1 MCNYACTHIHM
12 NTCVTYATISLC
24 DTFSIHML
32 FMWAFYVYVLHTEHR
47 THNMHKNMCGKA

>member
-1 MCNYACTHIHM
+1 M